1 MYICIHIHTYV
12 YIHIYVCIHTH
23 THKKKE
29 WDQMSKVNESE
40 HIKLIAQ
47 RDKDV
52 EETAMK
58 FICQEIRYSTRNS
71 PIKTKPHISL
81 RS

>member
-1 MYICIHIHTYV
+1 MYV
-12 YIHIYVCIHTH
+12 YIHTH
-23 THKKKE
+23 TLTKKE
-29 WDQMSKVNESE
+29 WDQMSKVNEGE

-71 PIKTKPHISL
+71 PIKTKPLMSL